1 MWIAKIKGF
10 DKDNIYGAKAI
21 KNKISIHY
29 YPISHYFEN
38 NKYFFIAVGIVEGSE
53 KNVQAFFK
61 DLKRDNN
68 PSKNNRWVVNLET
81 EGNFFVCITAHQKSI
96 ELSRY
101 VHVDGSLV
109 SWWRMDDLNESG
121 DVVDYKHCYDNETE
135 ILTLNENG
143 EEEWNVASSQRRDI
157 EKLIDI
163 GEKKYH
169 LKLLGL
175 KETKMKNIGI
185 LTLLPML
192 TEKQKKAYLL
202 AVENDYYDYP
212 RKIELKKLSRLMK
225 ISLSTYQAHLRK
237 AERQLLPFIAR
248 KYF

>member
-101 VHVDGSLV
+101 VHLFYNPKFIHIDPAIINV
-109 SWWRMDDLNESG
+109 
-121 DVVDYKHCYDNETE
+121 
-135 ILTLNENG
+135 NG